1 MTKDF
6 DKWNNIKN
14 DKSPFEKS
22 VSTPLYMKNQQN
34 SYAFVDAQN
43 VHLGILEFGWKIDWR
58 KFRVRLQDKFGV
70 KKALVFI
77 GYQKGN
83 EGLYSSLQHA
93 GFVCIFKPTLEYKDK
108 TVKGNCDAELVLHS
122 AAVEFQNYNKAVIVS
137 GDGDFAC
144 LIEFLQQKDKLKML
158 VVPNENKYSA
168 LLKKFN
174 TPKEKYIL
182 FLNREKSKIEYK
194 PLNEKGA

>member
-1 MTKDF
+1 MQKDF
-6 DKWNNIKN
+6 HKWNKRKKN
-14 DKSPFEKS
+14 
-22 VSTPLYMKNQQN
+22 NN
-34 SYAFVDAQN
+34 YAFIDAQN
-43 VHLGILEFGWKIDWR
+43 VHLGILEFGWKIDWK
-58 KFRVRLQDKFGV
+58 KFRIWLCNKFDV
-70 KKALVFI
+70 EKALMFI

-93 GFVCIFKPTLEYKDK
+93 GFVCIFKPTLEYKNG

-122 AAVEFQNYNKAVIVS
+122 AAIEFKNYDKAVIVS

-144 LIEFLQQKDKLKML
+144 LIEFLQQKNKLKML

-174 TPKEKYIL
+174 TSEKKFIL
-182 FLNREKSKIEYK
+182 FLNREKSKIEYR